1 MKVAKRSFNY
11 TNIDRY
17 FAANIG
23 GNLVCSENNCL
34 NGDLVKRGEMKRA
47 KPLFIAILV
56 LGLTGMAAPLAT
68 AENFVDIYGGVAIP
82 ADENVNIHGS
92 QGGATLETSDLVS
105 FDEAFTVGGRVG
117 FWYTEAN
124 PSMDYIGFA
133 LDVSYFKTEAADDF
147 GTDIYVVPITGLI
160 MLRHPGDTFQPYLG
174 FGGGLFISHIEQE
187 VDLSF
192 FGAGT
197 RTAKDTSLDPG
208 FDARAGLGIKVRKNI
223 TVFGEGRY
231 TYFEAKYKDT
241 VSGVRVKVETDSNVF
256 YFLGGISYHF

>member
-1 MKVAKRSFNY
+1 
-11 TNIDRY
+11 
-17 FAANIG
+17 
-23 GNLVCSENNCL
+23 
-34 NGDLVKRGEMKRA
+34 MKRA

-56 LGLTGMAAPLAT
+56 LSLTGMASSLAT

-82 ADENVNIHGS
+82 ADENVTVHGS
-92 QGGATLETSDLVS
+92 QGGVTLKTTELVS

-147 GTDIYVVPITGLI
+147 GTDIDVVPITGLI

-174 FGGGLFISHIEQE
+174 IGGGLFISHIKQE
-187 VDLSF
+187 VDLSV

-197 RTAKDTSLDPG
+197 KTASDTSLDPG
-208 FDARAGLGIKVRKNI
+208 FDARAGLGIKVHKNI

-241 VSGVRVKVETDSNVF
+241 VSDVRVKVETDSNVF
-256 YFLGGISYHF
+256 YFLGGISFRF